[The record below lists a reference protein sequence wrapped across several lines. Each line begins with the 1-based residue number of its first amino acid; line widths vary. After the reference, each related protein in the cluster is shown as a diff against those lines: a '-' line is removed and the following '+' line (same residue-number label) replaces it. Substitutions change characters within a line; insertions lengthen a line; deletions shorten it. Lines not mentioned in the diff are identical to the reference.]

1 MKMDLSMEFV
11 NSGVLAFVVMAFP
24 TAGSLAGAGAGAG
37 VGGDVLATF
46 GGAAGA
52 ASWGARGWFLGGRIW
67 EPASGALGRAMVCA
81 IPARPGSGHDAHL

>member
-1 MKMDLSMEFV
+1 MKMDLSMKFV
-11 NSGVLAFVVMAFP
+11 NSGVLAFVAMSFP
-24 TAGSLAGAGAGAG
+24 TAGSLGGAG